1 MWPTKSVEVWD
12 WELSPTAD
20 RKVRGVFQN
29 ATSQPVFRC
38 DLCDFLDNIELM
50 CSSPRVWDQ
59 NARNILLVFT
69 ILCMPSLCFI
79 VINLCHNFIYLF
91 IYLFFHSF
99 FHLFIYCHTWKRD
112 YHCSIPGCE
121 TESHQGRH
129 EDQFI
134 SSQQVYPQGC
144 RPGTCNPFTLKI
156 MTWNELS
163 SKYWLPGPTWGFVLK
178 FKKTKKQSWYRIH
191 STEKGTIPPSQ
202 SCRSWKEL
210 AASTRDWLS
219 PFSVLPS

>member
-91 IYLFFHSF
+91 ILSFILSFIHLLSYMEKRLSLLYPRLWDWVSPGQTWRPVYLQS
-99 FHLFIYCHTWKRD
+99 T
-112 YHCSIPGCE
+112 G
-121 TESHQGRH
+121 
-129 EDQFI
+129 I
-134 SSQQVYPQGC
+134 SSGLQTWDLQPLH
-144 RPGTCNPFTLKI
+144 FKDHDLEWIELKI
-156 MTWNELS
+156 
-163 SKYWLPGPTWGFVLK
+163 
-178 FKKTKKQSWYRIH
+178 
-191 STEKGTIPPSQ
+191 
-202 SCRSWKEL
+202 L
-210 AASTRDWLS
+210 ASRPDLGICA
-219 PFSVLPS
+219 